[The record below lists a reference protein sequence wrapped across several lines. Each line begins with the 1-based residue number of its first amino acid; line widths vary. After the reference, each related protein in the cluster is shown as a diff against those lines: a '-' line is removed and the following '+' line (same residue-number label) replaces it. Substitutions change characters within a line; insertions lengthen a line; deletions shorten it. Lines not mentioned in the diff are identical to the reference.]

1 MPNAPKPAIQTLEQR
16 TTPQG
21 VRQNLR
27 FDPMT
32 NPAAN
37 YKQIGDNVM
46 QLTTALVQAQEKYND
61 LRVQNWEEQLNNKYK
76 EMNNKLAA
84 SQNPAEY
91 DAIVKDT
98 LQQMQAAG
106 KEYLGDKLFKT
117 WEGTKGNNYYAALQ
131 TDVTGQ
137 KIGLMQ
143 KLNYKTAQETTERKA
158 YDYAYA
164 SPAEKKALDAE
175 YAAYLDTNDFTP
187 AQKQELKTQYDK
199 QKVNGQLAYMLDKDP
214 SQITRV
220 NSEGKVT
227 WSIMD
232 DPEQFKT
239 LSVAEKLEWKNRALR
254 KQKEA
259 QGTTKEKKI
268 NDFLSRFN
276 QLWQDNPSQA
286 ELLYKQMLEK
296 PADFEKQTGMTAQ
309 QIKSAYSYM
318 KDVLEQGEAGME
330 KQGNWADVQTKYNG
344 LGLDSKGDWHASTG
358 SGDSKIEYDR
368 PTIEQLTDLVNVVD
382 DGITVN
388 GFGSGNRNKA
398 IEMKNNLMH
407 QIASQIKEDDV
418 QLTNKSRWWTR
429 EANRTVSEYVQKRIK
444 EKLEADLHG
453 AEIPDELAAQL
464 YVDVFNTLRQRN
476 VNLAATDT
484 ASKTQAR
491 AEIGVAYANLIGN
504 RYLLDDKQTGAVLT
518 NEGALHNVSTAKN
531 PDAPKLK
538 EPQGYKPETI
548 NGFEFM
554 VRRDKDGKVIDKYQ
568 INTPAWMKTKLPW
581 Q

>member
-1 MPNAPKPAIQTLEQR
+1 MPRELKPAAQTLQQR

-32 NPAAN
+32 NPAAT
-37 YKQIGDNVM
+37 YQQIGNNVM
-46 QLTTALVQAQEKYND
+46 ALTSSLVQAQEKYDD
-61 LRVQNWEEQLNNKYK
+61 LRMQNWEEQLNNQYK
-76 EMNNKLAA
+76 EMNNRLAA
-84 SQNPAEY
+84 SQNPQEY
-91 DAIVKDT
+91 DAIVKET
-98 LQQMQAAG
+98 LQQMQAGG
-106 KEYLGDKLFKT
+106 KEYLGDKLFKK

-137 KIGLMQ
+137 KIGLIQ

-164 SPAEKKALDAE
+164 SPQEKKALDAE

-199 QKVNGQLAYMLDKDP
+199 QKVNGQLSFMLDKDP
-214 SQITRV
+214 SQIARV
-220 NSEGKVT
+220 GKDGKVK
-227 WSIMD
+227 SIMD

-239 LSVAEKLEWKNRALR
+239 LTVAEKIEWKKRALR
-254 KQKEA
+254 AQKEA
-259 QGTTKEKKI
+259 EGTTKEKKI
-268 NDFLSRFN
+268 NDFLTRFN

-286 ELLYKQMLEK
+286 ELMYKQLLEK
-296 PADFEKQTGMTAQ
+296 PADFEKATGLTAQ
-309 QIKSAYSYM
+309 QVKSAYSYM

-330 KQGNWADVQTKYNG
+330 KQGNWADVQAKYNSFG
-344 LGLDSKGDWHASTG
+344 LNSKGDWQATSG
-358 SGDSKIEYDR
+358 SGASKIEYDR
-368 PTIEQLTDLVNVVD
+368 PTVEQLTDLIGAVD
-382 DGITVN
+382 DGITTN

-398 IEMKNNLMH
+398 IEMKRNLMH
-407 QIASQIKEDDV
+407 QLASQIKEDDV
-418 QLTNKSRWWTR
+418 QLSNTSGWFSSD
-429 EANRTVSEYVQKRIK
+429 TVSEYMKKRIK
-444 EKLEADLHG
+444 EKLERDLHG

-464 YVDVFNTLRQRN
+464 YVDTFNTLRQRN

-484 ASKTQAR
+484 ASKAQAK
-491 AEIGVAYANLIGN
+491 AELGVVYAALIGN
-504 RYLLDDKQTGAVLT
+504 RYLIDDKQVGAVLT

-548 NGFEFM
+548 NNVAYM
-554 VRRDKDGKVIDKYQ
+554 VRRDKDGRIIDKY
-568 INTPAWMKTKLPW
+568 PAWMK
-581 Q
+581 